1 MNNPL
6 LKTNKRKLAIAVS
19 AVLAG
24 GTANDVVLAQQADEE
39 IVVTGSRIIRRD
51 LTAASPIVTI
61 ERETFQNSATVGVES
76 VLNQLPQF
84 VPAGSQFEGGGI
96 QGGPTN
102 SPGAAT
108 LNLRGLGTNRNL
120 VLVNGRRP
128 QPANASLVVDVNT
141 IPTAAIG
148 NVEVITGGASAV
160 YGPDAMAGVVN
171 FILRDD
177 FEGLE
182 LDFQTGQTAE
192 GDGTE
197 SRVSAL
203 FGANAEGGRGNVMIG
218 LDFTKRDSVFQH
230 ERDWYINGWND
241 PGTVGGGF
249 LNPWTYGTN
258 ESNIPGGRNLPSQAA
273 MDAVFAQYGLPAGT
287 LSPDSNIIFNTD
299 GTAFSD
305 VGGYNYRGPLN
316 CWQGCGTFTG
326 IKQLPNGDLDQTF
339 TDSFLS
345 FPLERSSVFL
355 TGHYEVAENI
365 RAFTQAQFT
374 NSSVLTRGGIP
385 PAITIWQAPIPR
397 DGRTLPADLNTLLD
411 SRANPAGD
419 WSLYDVLAYNG
430 PIEPEND
437 TTVRQLMIGL
447 EGELGDH
454 TWEAYYSKGDTSIAK
469 TNWKMPSLQRYQAL
483 VAAPNFGA
491 GGVVG
496 SPNSYNITCDSGL
509 PVFNDFTPD
518 AECLRG
524 IEGEFIDQTELTQNI
539 FEVFFQGR
547 VADIY
552 AGEIRYAAGA
562 TYRENSFTFEPSNP
576 AGQLSDNPIGL
587 FAARETGGTIDVSEW
602 YGELLVPLA
611 EGFELELGYR
621 YSDFSTAGGHD
632 TYKGLFT
639 WDATDT
645 ISVRGGFQ
653 RATRAPNVAE
663 LFTSPSLIVVFIPGQ
678 EPCSATT
685 TKAWGNL
692 PSNPDRQQVQDLC
705 RQMIGN
711 NTSDFD
717 TQTYSVLG
725 ISGPDGW
732 HRRIPPFFPLEIEEQ
747 RGNPLVE
754 PEFGTT
760 YTLGAVF
767 NGTIVD
773 NLTLSVDFYQIE
785 IEGAIS
791 PLSASTVYDNCFNAF
806 GTNPTYDINNEFCQ
820 AIQRNPTSGDR
831 SRTDAP
837 FFNLGTLETAGMDL
851 TANWITDLGPGTF
864 GINSQLSFLDY
875 YKFQD
880 APGANTF
887 DATGTLARGGLYDMS
902 ALTRFT
908 FSANNWSLGL
918 TWRYLPSVEDAAFA
932 EDPTTP
938 NRPAGSYSEFNL
950 NGRYNWN
957 AYSLRFGI
965 DNLFDTDPEN
975 IGAVNPG
982 VDNNATSTDPGY
994 YDLLGRTYFVGLE
1007 MSFE

>member
-1 MNNPL
+1 
-6 LKTNKRKLAIAVS
+6 
-19 AVLAG
+19 VL
-24 GTANDVVLAQQADEE
+24 D
-39 IVVTGSRIIRRD
+39 
-51 LTAASPIVTI
+51 
-61 ERETFQNSATVGVES
+61 
-76 VLNQLPQF
+76 
-84 VPAGSQFEGGGI
+84 
-96 QGGPTN
+96 
-102 SPGAAT
+102 
-108 LNLRGLGTNRNL
+108 
-120 VLVNGRRP
+120 GRRP
-128 QPANASLVVDVNT
+128 QPANASLVIDVNT

-160 YGPDAMAGVVN
+160 YGPDAMAGVIN

-182 LDFQTGQTAE
+182 LDLQTGQTAE
-192 GDGTE
+192 GDGAE
-197 SRVSAL
+197 SRFSAL

-218 LDFTKRDSVFQH
+218 LDFTKRDPVYQVD
-230 ERDWYINGWND
+230 RDWYIDAWND
-241 PGTVGGGF
+241 PGTLGAGF

-258 ESNIPGGRNLPSQAA
+258 QVLNGVRNLPSQAA
-273 MDAVFAQYGLPAGT
+273 VDAVFAQYGVPNGT
-287 LSPDSNIIFNTD
+287 LSRDSNIIFNTD
-299 GTAFSD
+299 GTAFTD
-305 VGGYNYRGPLN
+305 NGGLNYQGPLN

-326 IKQLPNGDLDQTF
+326 IKRAPNGDLDQTF
-339 TDSFLS
+339 TEAFLS
-345 FPLERSSVFL
+345 FPMERSSVFL
-355 TGHYEVAENI
+355 NGHYDVADNI
-365 RAFTQAQFT
+365 RAFAQGQFT
-374 NSSVLTRGGIP
+374 ESKVLTRGGIP

-397 DGRTLPADLNTLLD
+397 DGRALPADLNTLLD
-411 SRANPAGD
+411 SRTDPAGD

-437 TTVRQLMIGL
+437 TNVQQMTIGL
-447 EGELGDH
+447 EGDFGDH
-454 TWEAYYSKGDTSIAK
+454 TWEAYYSRGETTIVK
-469 TNWKMPSLQRYQAL
+469 TNWNMPSLQRYQAL
-483 VAAPNFGA
+483 VAAPNFGR

-496 SPNSYNITCDSGL
+496 SPGSYSITCASGL

-518 AECLRG
+518 ASCLQG
-524 IEGEFIDQTELTQNI
+524 IEGEFIDTTELTQNI

-562 TYRENSFTFEPSNP
+562 TYRENSFFFEPSNP

-587 FAARETGGTIDVSEW
+587 FAARETGGDIDVTEF

-621 YSDFSTAGGHD
+621 LSDFSTAGEHD

-645 ISVRGGFQ
+645 ITVRGGFQ

-685 TKAWGNL
+685 QKAWGNL

-717 TQTYSVLG
+717 TQTYSSLRDANGNV
-725 ISGPDGW
+725 ITGPDGW

-747 RGNPLVE
+747 RGNPLVD

-773 NLTLSVDFYQIE
+773 NLTLSIDFYDIE

-791 PLSASTVYDNCFNAF
+791 PLSASTVYDNCFNAY
-806 GTNPTYDINNEFCQ
+806 GTNPTYDINNTFCQ
-820 AIQRNPTSGDR
+820 AITRNASSGDR

-837 FFNLGTLETAGMDL
+837 FFNLGTLQTDGVDI
-851 TANWITDLGPGTF
+851 TANWIKDIGPGTF
-864 GINSQLSFLDY
+864 GINSQLNFLGGY
-875 YKFQD
+875 TYQD
-880 APGANTF
+880 APGQNTF
-887 DATGTLARGGLYDMS
+887 EAKGTLARGGLYDMS
-902 ALTRFT
+902 AFTRFSY
-908 FSANNWSLGL
+908 SANNWSLGVS
-918 TWRYLPSVEDAAFA
+918 WRYLPSVEDAAFA
-932 EDPTTP
+932 ENPSTP
-938 NRPAGSYSEFNL
+938 NLPAGSYSEFNL
-950 NGRYNWN
+950 NGRYNWDN
-957 AYSLRFGI
+957 YSVRFGI
-965 DNLFDTDPEN
+965 DNLFDTDAEN
-975 IGAVNPG
+975 IGAVDPNT
-982 VDNNATSTDPGY
+982 DNNRQATDAGY
-994 YDLLGRTYFVGLE
+994 YDLLGRTYYVGVQ
-1007 MSFE
+1007 MSFD